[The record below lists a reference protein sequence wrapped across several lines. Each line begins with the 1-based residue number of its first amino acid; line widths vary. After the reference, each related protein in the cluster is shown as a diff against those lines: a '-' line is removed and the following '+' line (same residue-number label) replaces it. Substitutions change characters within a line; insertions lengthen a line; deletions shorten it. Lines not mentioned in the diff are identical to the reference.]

1 MWKILLTVFV
11 GGAIGGLLNAL
22 LSGAGFI
29 LPRFAVV
36 AGSKVLAPGFIG
48 NVLIDAVAAFIS
60 YGLYGPVSSM
70 AIVGGGQSQH
80 GAPSASAQ
88 LTLAALAGAILVG
101 FSGGRWMTA
110 EADKQFNHGTA
121 VAIAQLTKQLAASEG
136 ATTAMSVPPSRTPV
150 VRYPAIES
158 LLGSLQTGTPRES
171 YEKALKLRGT
181 TDGTEIKSK

>member
-1 MWKILLTVFV
+1 MWKILLIVSV

-29 LPRFAVV
+29 LPRFSVV

-48 NVLIDAVAAFIS
+48 NVLIGAVAAFIS

-121 VAIAQLTKQLAASEG
+121 VEVAQLTKQLATSEG

-181 TDGTEIKSK
+181 TDATEIKSK